1 MGGLGKG
8 ISILGSTGSIG
19 TQTLDVVRAFPDDLR
34 VVGLAAR
41 RSLELLGR
49 QVREFGPAM
58 VYCEGSEAQK
68 AHLYA
73 NGCRDASLTE
83 MVRHP
88 DVDLVVTATS
98 GDVAVG
104 PTFDAMEAGKDV
116 ALANKETVIMA
127 GEMLTSHAA
136 RHGVSLLPLDSEPNA
151 IFQCLRGEE
160 RAISRLFITASGGAF
175 RHTPMEELRSVTP
188 EQALDH
194 PTWSMGPKITVDSAT
209 MMNKAF
215 EVIEA
220 HWLFGVPWEDI
231 EVVIHPQSI
240 IHSMVEFADGSV
252 KAQISPP
259 DMHLPIQYALL
270 LPHRRPNKAIRRFD
284 PVETGA
290 LTFEPW
296 DPDRYPCFD
305 LGLRVA
311 KRGGT
316 WPAALCGAD
325 EMAVEEFL
333 AGRIG
338 FLEIGPV
345 IEDALERHE
354 NVAQP
359 NLGDLLAASAWAK
372 GEVARIVEGRQ

>member
-1 MGGLGKG
+1 MVRVAKGL
-8 ISILGSTGSIG
+8 SILGSTGSIG

-41 RSLELLGR
+41 SSLELLGE
-49 QVREFGPAM
+49 QVREFAPDM
-58 VYCEGSEAQK
+58 VFCEGTAAEK
-68 AHLYA
+68 AELA
-73 NGCRDASLTE
+73 SNGCRHASLME
-83 MVRHP
+83 MVCHP

-98 GDVAVG
+98 GDVAVE
-104 PTFDAMEAGKDV
+104 PTFAAMEAGKDV

-136 RHGVSLLPLDSEPNA
+136 KHGVSLLPLDSEPNA

-160 RAISRLFITASGGAF
+160 RGAARLFITASGGAF
-175 RHTPMEELRSVTP
+175 RHTPLEELRNVTP
-188 EQALDH
+188 EQALNH

-220 HWLFGVPWEDI
+220 HWLFGIPWESI

-240 IHSMVEFADGSV
+240 IHSMVEFVDGSV
-252 KAQISPP
+252 KAQVSPP

-270 LPHRRPNKAIRRFD
+270 FPNRAYNESIRRFD
-284 PVETGA
+284 PVATGA

-296 DPDRYPCFD
+296 DSEKYPCFD
-305 LGLRVA
+305 MGLRTA

-325 EMAVEEFL
+325 EMAVEKFL
-333 AGRIG
+333 GGEIG

-345 IEDALERHE
+345 IEEALERHDD
-354 NVAQP
+354 VAEPDLQ
-359 NLGDLLAASAWAK
+359 DLLTASARAK
-372 GEVARIVEGRQ
+372 EQVAKLVEGR